1 MGVSYRRLDPT
12 GVIAEVKGTKS
23 NSDKIVALRADMDA
37 LSIQE
42 KTDYEFKSINDGI
55 MHACGHDTHTSML
68 LSAVKIANSIKD
80 QFSGTIRFI
89 FQPGEE
95 VAKGAKAVCAQ
106 GGMDGRRRHLRASTP
121 LSRPLSAN
129 CWPATAPAM
138 PPPTAILWSSKA
150 KPATAQL
157 PRPAWTPLF
166 AVLLWL

>member
-95 VAKGAKAVCAQ
+95 VAKGAKAVWRP
-106 GGMDGRRRHLRASTP
+106 GRYGRRRRHLRYPRRCPDPCWQTAGLLRP
-121 LSRPLSAN
+121 QPCRHRPLF
-129 CWPATAPAM
+129 CGH
-138 PPPTAILWSSKA
+138 
-150 KPATAQL
+150 QRQGL
-157 PRPAWTPLF
+157 PRRSSPDRHGMQLS